1 MVHRNSY
8 LTAIAA
14 AAALAATVSYAQE
27 FPSQPITINHGSAAG
42 ANQDVMLRELAQA
55 LEGVAGVPVVVEPR
69 PGGSGQVAMARVQGQ
84 SPDGYTIFSDG
95 TGITAILQMEG
106 AAYSM
111 DDFRPL
117 YRIQLDPLALYVN
130 DESPLKSV
138 DDLVEA
144 MRATPSDILLG
155 GYGTATPFQFMALTL
170 GETAG
175 VEPNWVPYNSGSDAI
190 TGVMA
195 GDLDVA
201 ISNISAYSRFREN
214 TRVIAVSS
222 ADRVAPFNDIPT
234 LIEQG
239 YPLEQYHWRGMFLH
253 GDTPDDI
260 AESLHQLID
269 KAVATPEFQD
279 FLSRT
284 STLSG
289 KMTRDEFQAMLEE
302 QAQSDRIR
310 MVQLGLIEE

>member
-1 MVHRNSY
+1 MMYRNSY
-8 LTAIAA
+8 LAAISA
-14 AAALAATVSYAQE
+14 AAALAATVGYAQE

-42 ANQDVMLRELAQA
+42 ANQDVMLRELAQV

-84 SPDGYTIFSDG
+84 QPDGHTIFSDG
-95 TGITAILQMEG
+95 TGITAILQMDG

-111 DDFRPL
+111 EDFRPL
-117 YRIQLDPLALYVN
+117 YRIQLDPLALYVS
-130 DESPLKSV
+130 DESSLETV

-144 MRATPSDILLG
+144 MRAAPDDIRIG

-170 GETAG
+170 GEAAG
-175 VEPNWVPYNSGSDAI
+175 VEPNWVPYNSGADAI
-190 TGVMA
+190 TAVMA
-195 GDLDVA
+195 DDLEVA
-201 ISNISAYSRFREN
+201 ISNISAYDRFSEN

-222 ADRVAPFNDIPT
+222 ADRVAAFDDIPT

-239 YPLEQYHWRGMFLH
+239 YPIERYHWRGMFLH

-279 FLSRT
+279 YLSRT

-289 KMTRDEFQAMLEE
+289 RMTRDEFQSMLDE
-302 QAQSDRIR
+302 QAQSDRER